1 MHNQFSPQ
9 CLPIKCIPLIRWRY
23 VLFILSYKSFSSLLC
38 FSSDLQK
45 MFDKTFSE
53 VSEMDDWTMPN
64 FCLAEWWSSVIGA
77 VICMVMRGNLY
88 VSFLPILLWL
98 DYCFSK
104 IAFWAQQWRFVKHS
118 LHVFFFTSPPCQ
130 NLTEQSLDTSPS
142 HSITRQMNFQLNFQ
156 INSNKRI
163 SSAINNLYGQ

>member
-45 MFDKTFSE
+45 MFDKSFSE
-53 VSEMDDWTMPN
+53 VSEMDNWTMPN

-77 VICMVMRGNLY
+77 VICMVMHGNWY
-88 VSFLPILLWL
+88 VSFLPILFWL
-98 DYCFSK
+98 DYCFLK
-104 IAFWAQQWRFVKHS
+104 IKDSFLSTTMKSRLTSLTCLLLYISPLPESDWAEPWH
-118 LHVFFFTSPPCQ
+118 L
-130 NLTEQSLDTSPS
+130 
-142 HSITRQMNFQLNFQ
+142 SITLNNPPDELSIKF
-156 INSNKRI
+156 SNQFK
-163 SSAINNLYGQ
+163 